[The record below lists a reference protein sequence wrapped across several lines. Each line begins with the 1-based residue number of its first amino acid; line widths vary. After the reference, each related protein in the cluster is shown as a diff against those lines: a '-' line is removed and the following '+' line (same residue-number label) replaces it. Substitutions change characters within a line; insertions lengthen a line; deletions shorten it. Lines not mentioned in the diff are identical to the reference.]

1 MDSQMIASKFDTD
14 VRKTH
19 RLTQEQLTQYHED
32 GYVIVRG
39 LFDSEEVSLIREVCD
54 NDPNLANSLRTVIN
68 QKGEPW
74 HAAVWNGLNDSL
86 VSVVTRLTRI
96 VDTAE
101 LILGEECYHWHSK
114 IVQKLPYDDTVINWH
129 QGYTYWY
136 GDGCLFPNIVTCTVA
151 ITENT
156 KAHGCLQVIK
166 KSHLMGRIKP
176 VLRGNGDVCDPKR
189 MEKVIERLEVVD
201 CEMAPGD
208 AVFFHANTIHGS
220 QGNHTDDTRILMHCH
235 YNAVS
240 NQPVEEK
247 GQKSHPYI
255 LLDKLPDSAI
265 KNGLYK
271 SGFEDQTGDWN
282 WYTSDFGANS
292 Q

>member
-1 MDSQMIASKFDTD
+1 MIASKFDTD

-129 QGYTYWY
+129 QG
-136 GDGCLFPNIVTCTVA
+136 
-151 ITENT
+151 
-156 KAHGCLQVIK
+156 
-166 KSHLMGRIKP
+166 
-176 VLRGNGDVCDPKR
+176 
-189 MEKVIERLEVVD
+189 
-201 CEMAPGD
+201 
-208 AVFFHANTIHGS
+208 
-220 QGNHTDDTRILMHCH
+220 
-235 YNAVS
+235 
-240 NQPVEEK
+240 
-247 GQKSHPYI
+247 
-255 LLDKLPDSAI
+255 
-265 KNGLYK
+265 
-271 SGFEDQTGDWN
+271 
-282 WYTSDFGANS
+282 
-292 Q
+292 